1 MSFSP
6 KFLPLIS
13 GYLLWICSTDKR
25 GVVNESEEVF
35 LHTVQHY
42 G

>member
-6 KFLPLIS
+6 KFLSLIS
-13 GYLLWICSTDKR
+13 GYLLWICSTGKR
-25 GVVNESEEVF
+25 GVVNEFEDVF